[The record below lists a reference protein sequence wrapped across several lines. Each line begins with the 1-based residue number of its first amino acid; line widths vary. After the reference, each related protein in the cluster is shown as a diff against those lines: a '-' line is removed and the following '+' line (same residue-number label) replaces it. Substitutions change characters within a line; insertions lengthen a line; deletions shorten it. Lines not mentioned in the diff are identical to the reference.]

1 MRNMLFG
8 LILLAACTAARPAA
22 QANDDGMVTRNRL
35 ILENASG
42 DPVRVYL
49 EVGGRQIM
57 LGRLGGFERSS
68 LRVPTGVIQPGSGDA
83 RILIVPLGTPQ
94 PLLAGSNMFNGIR
107 SDTYSAYEFLQ
118 TDWRYSG
125 NRVMMVLNGR

>member
-1 MRNMLFG
+1 MRNVLLG
-8 LILLAACTAARPAA
+8 LILLAACTSARPAA

-57 LGRLGGFERSS
+57 LGRLGGFERSA
-68 LRVPTGVIQPGSGDA
+68 LRVPTGVIHPGSGDA

-94 PLLAGSNMFNGIR
+94 PLLAGGNMFNGIR
-107 SDTYSAYEFLQ
+107 SDAYSAYEFLQ

-125 NRVMMVLNGR
+125 NRVMMVLTGR

>member
-1 MRNMLFG
+1 MRNVLLG
-8 LILLAACTAARPAA
+8 LILLAACTTARPTA
-22 QANDDGMVTRNRL
+22 QANDDGMIQPTRL
-35 ILENASG
+35 ELENASG

-68 LRVPTGVIQPGSGDA
+68 LRVPSGVIHPGAGDA

-94 PLLAGSNMFNGIR
+94 PLLAGGNMFNGIR
-107 SDTYSAYEFLQ
+107 SDAYSAYDFLQ
-118 TDWRYSG
+118 NGWRFSG
-125 NRVMMVLNGR
+125 SRVMMVLNGR